1 MAGITDTFLSDVHIG
16 TFHTLSDQGTLVTRF
31 SFTLPVPQDGSA
43 AKSQAELD
51 EDGDM
56 IVVRRAQHV
65 ILIEHAMSTSLEKV
79 GQQVWRGALLMVDY
93 LIGWGNSR
101 LEDSVVLELGAGTG
115 LVSIVAASKA
125 HHVFCT
131 DTGKSVLEL
140 CQRNVET
147 NTTAVGGRSGS
158 IAVRE
163 LDWRHPFS
171 ESSSA
176 GFCWSQEDMDS
187 LSHVSLILASD
198 VVYDNDLTGAFFSC
212 LARLYSLVSKPPTVL
227 VSLEKRLNFSLED
240 LAVVGPYYQHFTRC
254 LEHSYTTSKGE
265 LAFHAQ
271 RISTDF
277 PQCSKY
283 DRVKEL
289 EIWELNAIIS
299 DETI

>member
-16 TFHTLSDQGTLVTRF
+16 TFHTLSDQVYIHISKTQTQLRFIIIIPQGTLVTRF

-65 ILIEHAMSTSLEKV
+65 ILIGKTGYNGRVKSYLPPTHVYECPSYTTEHAMSTSLEKV

-131 DTGKSVLEL
+131 G
-140 CQRNVET
+140 
-147 NTTAVGGRSGS
+147 
-158 IAVRE
+158 
-163 LDWRHPFS
+163 
-171 ESSSA
+171 
-176 GFCWSQEDMDS
+176 
-187 LSHVSLILASD
+187 VSL
-198 VVYDNDLTGAFFSC
+198 F
-212 LARLYSLVSKPPTVL
+212 VSKVNVCL
-227 VSLEKRLNFSLED
+227 V
-240 LAVVGPYYQHFTRC
+240 QC
-254 LEHSYTTSKGE
+254 LEH
-265 LAFHAQ
+265 
-271 RISTDF
+271 
-277 PQCSKY
+277 
-283 DRVKEL
+283 
-289 EIWELNAIIS
+289 
-299 DETI
+299 